1 VARVPAGIGHAP
13 RGRRHSTGG
22 ACAAAA
28 KHVTDGA
35 KGSTG
40 LGIRRSC
47 ARSGHYCG
55 PDRRRA
61 LGAIVVIYGLLSRA
75 GNAPRFLAVAKRA
88 FKRLEFQWY
97 RRLDP

>member
-1 VARVPAGIGHAP
+1 MAVATALAALALLRPNTLRTGPRAALDSVSGVLVRAADTIVDQIVAARV
-13 RGRRHSTGG
+13 
-22 ACAAAA
+22 
-28 KHVTDGA
+28 
-35 KGSTG
+35 
-40 LGIRRSC
+40 
-47 ARSGHYCG
+47 
-55 PDRRRA
+55 